1 LFGIRDIEI
10 GIKILGIWD
19 GNQKL
24 GIWRPNPYGNLIGNA
39 QFKSLLKASA

>member
-10 GIKILGIWD
+10 EIEILGIWD

-39 QFKSLLKASA
+39 